1 MSRNAVSSGTANT
14 GNDRSRASSTSARGT
29 RWNTSPSPMPSALIP
44 ASSSSAIKRALRR
57 RAPAQPHP
65 GREHHP
71 VALEEPGRRL
81 DVDRVRARH
90 LARQRVGPAG
100 DERQA
105 EVLGG

>member
-1 MSRNAVSSGTANT
+1 MTAT
-14 GNDRSRASSTSARGT
+14 QIPLSSARE
-29 RWNTSPSPMPSALIP
+29 RWVARGVS
-44 ASSSSAIKRALRR
+44 
-57 RAPAQPHP
+57 APAQPHP

-90 LARQRVGPAG
+90 LARQRVGATG

-105 EVLGG
+105 EILGG